1 MVSEAK
7 RRANA
12 AYRKRNLDKYAAYS
26 LKHYY
31 NKREQI
37 PVEELP
43 KRGRPAVVKLP
54 KRPVGRPR
62 VEKPPKEL
70 KRRGRPP
77 KIKVVLTEP
86 ILDNIENEIEIE
98 IESETVGEIPL
109 ND

>member
-43 KRGRPAVVKLP
+43 KLGRPAMVKLP

-62 VEKPPKEL
+62 VEKKPKEL

-77 KIKVVLTEP
+77 KVKVVLTES
-86 ILDNIENEIEIE
+86 ILDEPESE
-98 IESETVGEIPL
+98 IESETVGEIGF
-109 ND
+109 D

>member
-12 AYRKRNLDKYAAYS
+12 AYRKRNLDKYAGYS

-31 NKREQI
+31 NKRAAI
-37 PVEELP
+37 PEEELP
-43 KRGRPAVVKLP
+43 KLGRPAMVKLP

-62 VEKPPKEL
+62 VEKQPKEP

-77 KIKVVLTEP
+77 KVKVVLTEP
-86 ILDNIENEIEIE
+86 ILDEPESEIE